1 MYNFRTDLALE
12 RREILEKINKG
23 QIDGIETEEKEIN
36 VLLSVINSSKVWT
49 GAVTTPSP
57 QYELELLD
65 VNNHILAK
73 ILQKWTRGHL
83 LIFFSKASQIVKIS
97 Q

>member
-36 VLLSVINSSKVWT
+36 ERIKVSKVK
-49 GAVTTPSP
+49 VTNEAGEQAIRKTKT
-57 QYELELLD
+57 E
-65 VNNHILAK
+65 H
-73 ILQKWTRGHL
+73 T
-83 LIFFSKASQIVKIS
+83 SQ
-97 Q
+97 